1 MLRYRINFL
10 PIVKDEVFKPK
21 ETEKGKGNF
30 FNKAKFSLSFYFFL
44 TKKHLTPK
52 SHQTKG
58 NPHLPGANRQKL
70 ILEKLLLKNSI
81 NNYYKKL
88 SNLTLK
94 AYNIHRFLGKETSG
108 EKEKP

>member
-1 MLRYRINFL
+1 MQ
-10 PIVKDEVFKPK
+10 PK
-21 ETEKGKGNF
+21 QTEKRKKNF
-30 FNKAKFSLSFYFFL
+30 FNKANFSLVFYCLL

-58 NPHLPGANRQKL
+58 NPHLPGSNRQNL

-81 NNYYKKL
+81 NNYYKKH

-94 AYNIHRFLGKETSG
+94 AYNSHRFLGKETSG